1 MAYIGNTPADK
12 YQTLE
17 KQSFSVSATTGYTL
31 SYSVSSPQDIALFI
45 NNVRQNPNSS
55 YTVSNTALTLSSAT
69 SSGDV
74 MYAVFLGKSVGTIAP
89 ASNSVTSSMM
99 ASGVLPTNTPA
110 FRANLSSNQSIS
122 ADTATKVAFAT
133 EALDTDG
140 KYDTS
145 NYRFTPTIAGKY
157 LIYVRIGYQEHN
169 TGAGSLTDQAGFY
182 SRIYVNGSSVAN
194 VGNHSSVSSLQGVI
208 SAVATAIVTLDNN
221 DYVEAYTLQQGN
233 TNNQA
238 ANLLSNASYNEFG
251 GYRLIGV

>member
-1 MAYIGNTPADK
+1 MADG
-12 YQTLE
+12 TL
-17 KQSFSVSATTGYTL
+17 KVGTIT
-31 SYSVSSPQDIALFI
+31 
-45 NNVRQNPNSS
+45 
-55 YTVSNTALTLSSAT
+55 T
-69 SSGDV
+69 SSG
-74 MYAVFLGKSVGTIAP
+74 SGTITIGQSGETVDMA
-89 ASNSVTSSMM
+89 NGTITLNSSMK
-99 ASGVLPTNTPA
+99 NTPA
-110 FRANLSSNQSIS
+110 FEAYLSANQSVS
-122 ADTATKVAFAT
+122 DATATKVAFAT
-133 EALDTDG
+133 EAFDSDG

-182 SRIYVNGSSVAN
+182 SRIYVNGSSVAD
-194 VGNHSSVSSLQGVI
+194 VGNHSSVSSLQGII

-238 ANLLSNASYNEFG
+238 ANLQSNASYNEFG

>member
-1 MAYIGNTPADK
+1 MSYIGKAPA
-12 YQTLE
+12 
-17 KQSFSVSATTGYTL
+17 
-31 SYSVSSPQDIALFI
+31 
-45 NNVRQNPNSS
+45 NS
-55 YTVSNTALTLSSAT
+55 ALTADDITDGIIGAAKL
-69 SSGDV
+69 
-74 MYAVFLGKSVGTIAP
+74 
-89 ASNSVTSSMM
+89 
-99 ASGVLPTNTPA
+99 ASGVSVNTPA
-110 FRANLSSNQSIS
+110 FRANLSSDQSIS

-194 VGNHSSVSSLQGVI
+194 VGNHSSVSSLQGII

-238 ANLLSNASYNEFG
+238 ANLKSNASYNEFG